1 MNAEAKV
8 IRGIGTSS
16 GVSIGKAYVLE
27 RGKIHVPKRNI
38 KPTSHE
44 KEINKLKA
52 AIRDA
57 QEELKS
63 IKDRL
68 DEDIRKHAFII
79 DTHLLI
85 LQDDFLINSVI
96 DVIRKENVNAEWAL
110 DIVVSRFLTTL
121 EKVEDPYLRERAQDI
136 QYVYKRLMRIMV
148 KKVKSDID
156 SINVTGKTI
165 IVAHDLSP
173 ADTIHLNL
181 KKISGFVTDIGGRTS
196 HTSIVARALE
206 IPAVVG
212 AQIASSTIKN
222 FDRVIIDGDEGIV
235 IVNPT
240 EEDKRYYL
248 RKQKI
253 LRQKKN
259 EYIRIAKLKSE
270 TKDGFKVKIGAN
282 IELIPEMEIVEKY
295 GGEGIGLYRTEYLYL
310 SRKGIPTEDDHFQ
323 VYKKL
328 AERRS
333 FKYVTIRTLDI
344 GGDKF
349 VSSLDI
355 TKELNPAMGL
365 RAIRLCIREVPL
377 FKSQIKG
384 ILRASAYGPLK
395 ILIPMVSGVDEI
407 KKTKEIIRECMDEL
421 DEKGIRYKKDIEI
434 GVMVEVP
441 SSCLISEILA
451 KEVDFFSIGTNDLIQ
466 YTLAIDRVNEY
477 VSYLYE
483 PLHPAV
489 LRLIKNTIDAA
500 HKEGIEVALC
510 GEMSSEPLYIPVL
523 LGLGIDELSMNP
535 YSIPRVKSVIRKLDH
550 DYCRDLALHALGMK
564 TGKEAEHFLKNEL
577 KELLKDDWILMDNRY
592 DSPKSKVD

>member
-1 MNAEAKV
+1 MNARRV
-8 IRGIGTSS
+8 IKGIGTSS
-16 GVSIGKAYVLE
+16 GVSIGRAYVLE
-27 RGKIHVPKRNI
+27 RGKIPVPKRNI
-38 KPTSHE
+38 KPESHE
-44 KEINKLKA
+44 KEIAKFKA
-52 AIRDA
+52 ALKDA
-57 QEELKS
+57 QEELNS

-68 DEDIRKHAFII
+68 DEEIRRHAFII

-85 LQDDFLINSVI
+85 LQDDFLINSVV
-96 DVIRKENVNAEWAL
+96 DTIRKENVNAEWAL
-110 DIVVSRFLTTL
+110 DLVVSKIINTL
-121 EKVEDPYLRERAQDI
+121 EKVEDPYLKERAQDI
-136 QYVYKRLMRIMV
+136 HYVYKRLMRIMV

-156 SINVTGKTI
+156 SVNVSGKTI

-212 AQIASSTIKN
+212 AQTASSTIKN
-222 FDRVIIDGDEGIV
+222 FERVIIDGDEGIV

-240 EEDKRYYL
+240 EEDLKYYSH
-248 RKQKI
+248 KQKI
-253 LRQKKN
+253 LREKKN
-259 EYIRIAKLKSE
+259 EYVKIARLKSE
-270 TKDGFKVKIGAN
+270 TRDGFKVKIGAN

-310 SRKGIPTEDDHFQ
+310 SRNSIPTEEEHFQ

-328 AERRS
+328 AEKRS
-333 FKYVTIRTLDI
+333 FKYVTVRTLDI

-349 VSSLDI
+349 SSSLDI
-355 TKELNPAMGL
+355 SKELNPAMGL
-365 RAIRLCIREVPL
+365 RAVRLCIREVPL
-377 FKSQIKG
+377 FKSQLKG
-384 ILRASAYGPLK
+384 ILRASAYGPLR
-395 ILIPMVSGVDEI
+395 ILIPMVSGLEEI
-407 KKTKEIIRECMDEL
+407 RKVKEIISECMAEL
-421 DEKGIRYKKDIEI
+421 DEKGIEYKKDIEI

-451 KEVDFFSIGTNDLIQ
+451 KEVNFFSIGTNDLIQ

-489 LRLIKNTIDAA
+489 LRLIKTTIDAA

-510 GEMSSEPLYIPVL
+510 GEMASEPLYIPVL

-535 YSIPRVKSVIRKLDH
+535 YSIPRAKSVIRKLDQN
-550 DYCRDLALHALGMK
+550 YCRNLAMHVLGMK
-564 TGKEAEHFLKNEL
+564 SGKEAEDFLKVEL
-577 KELLKDDWILMDNRY
+577 SELLKDEWILVDNRY
-592 DSPKSKVD
+592 DPQKGKDY

>member
-1 MNAEAKV
+1 MNARRV
-8 IRGIGTSS
+8 IKGIGTSS
-16 GVSIGKAYVLE
+16 GVSIGRAYVLE
-27 RGKIHVPKRNI
+27 RGKIPVPKRNI
-38 KPTSHE
+38 KPESHE
-44 KEINKLKA
+44 KEIAKFKA
-52 AIRDA
+52 ALKDA
-57 QEELKS
+57 QEELNS

-68 DEDIRKHAFII
+68 DEEIRRHAFII

-85 LQDDFLINSVI
+85 LQDDFLINSVV
-96 DVIRKENVNAEWAL
+96 DTIRKENVNAEWAL
-110 DIVVSRFLTTL
+110 DLVVSKIINTL
-121 EKVEDPYLRERAQDI
+121 EKVEDPYLKERAQDI
-136 QYVYKRLMRIMV
+136 HYVYKRLMRIMV

-156 SINVTGKTI
+156 SVNVSGKTI

-212 AQIASSTIKN
+212 AQTASSTIKN
-222 FDRVIIDGDEGIV
+222 FERVIIDGDEGIV

-240 EEDKRYYL
+240 EEDLKYYSH
-248 RKQKI
+248 KQKI
-253 LRQKKN
+253 LREKKN
-259 EYIRIAKLKSE
+259 EYVKIARLKSE
-270 TKDGFKVKIGAN
+270 TRDGFKVKIGAN

-310 SRKGIPTEDDHFQ
+310 SRNSIPTEEEHFQ

-328 AERRS
+328 AEKRS
-333 FKYVTIRTLDI
+333 FKYVTVRTLDI

-349 VSSLDI
+349 SSNLDI
-355 TKELNPAMGL
+355 SKELNPAMGL
-365 RAIRLCIREVPL
+365 RAVRLCIREVPL
-377 FKSQIKG
+377 FKSQLKG
-384 ILRASAYGPLK
+384 ILRASAYGPLR
-395 ILIPMVSGVDEI
+395 ILIPMVSGLEEI
-407 KKTKEIIRECMDEL
+407 RKVKEIISECMAEL
-421 DEKGIRYKKDIEI
+421 DEKGIEYKKDIEI

-451 KEVDFFSIGTNDLIQ
+451 KEVNFFSIGTNDLIQ

-489 LRLIKNTIDAA
+489 LRLIKTTIDAA

-510 GEMSSEPLYIPVL
+510 GEMASEPLYIPVL

-535 YSIPRVKSVIRKLDH
+535 YSIPRAKSVIRKLDQN
-550 DYCRDLALHALGMK
+550 YCRNLAMHVLGMK
-564 TGKEAEHFLKNEL
+564 SGKEAEDFLKVEL
-577 KELLKDDWILMDNRY
+577 SELLKDEWILVDNRY
-592 DSPKSKVD
+592 DPQKGKDY

>member
-1 MNAEAKV
+1 MSQERRV
-8 IRGIGTSS
+8 IKGIGTSS
-16 GVSIGKAYVLE
+16 GVSIGRSYVLE
-27 RGKIHVPKRNI
+27 RGKIPVPKRKI
-38 KPTSHE
+38 RPKLRE
-44 KEINKLKA
+44 KEINRFRNALQ
-52 AIRDA
+52 DA
-57 QEELKS
+57 QYELRS

-68 DEDIRKHAFII
+68 DEEIRKHAFII
-79 DTHLLI
+79 DAHLLI
-85 LQDDFLINSVI
+85 LQDEFLINSVI
-96 DVIRKENVNAEWAL
+96 DVIKTENVNAEWAL
-110 DIVVSRFLTTL
+110 DIVVSKILSTL
-121 EKVEDPYLRERAQDI
+121 EKIEDPYLRERAMDFE
-136 QYVYKRLMRIMV
+136 YVYKRLMRLMV
-148 KKVKSDID
+148 KKVKLDLD
-156 SINVTGKTI
+156 KINVSGKTI

-181 KKISGFVTDIGGRTS
+181 RKIAGFVTDMGGRTS

-212 AQIASSTIKN
+212 AQVASSTIKN
-222 FDRVIIDGDEGIV
+222 FERIIIDGDEGIV

-240 EEDKRYYL
+240 KEDIRYYK
-248 RKQKI
+248 RKQRI
-253 LRQKKN
+253 LKQKKN
-259 EYIRIAKLKSE
+259 QYLRIAKLKSE

-310 SRKGIPTEDDHFQ
+310 SRRDVPTEEDHFQ

-328 AERRS
+328 AERKS
-333 FKYVTIRTLDI
+333 FQYVTIRTLDI

-349 VSSLDI
+349 VSHLDLA
-355 TKELNPAMGL
+355 KELNPAMGL
-365 RAIRLCIREVPL
+365 RAIRLCIREIPL
-377 FKSQIKG
+377 FKSQLKG
-384 ILRASAYGPLK
+384 ILRASAYGPLR
-395 ILIPMVSGVDEI
+395 ILIPMVSGLEEVL
-407 KKTKEIIRECMDEL
+407 KTKEIINECMKEL
-421 DEKGIRYKKDIEI
+421 DEKNIKYDRNIKI

-441 SSCLISEILA
+441 SSCLISDILA

-489 LRLIKNTIDAA
+489 LKLIKNTVDAA

-535 YSIPRVKSVIRKLDH
+535 YSIPRAKNVIRKLNH
-550 DYCRDLALHALGMK
+550 DYCRDLATHVLGMK
-564 TGKEAEHFLKNEL
+564 SGKEAEEFLKKEL
-577 KELLKDDWILMDNRY
+577 KDLLKEEWVLNDNRWIH
-592 DSPKSKVD
+592 

>member
-1 MNAEAKV
+1 MNEKKV

-16 GVSIGKAYVLE
+16 GVSIGRAFILE
-27 RGKIHVPKRNI
+27 RGKIPVPKRNI
-38 KPTSHE
+38 KPELHE
-44 KEINKLKA
+44 KEIGRLKA

-63 IKDRL
+63 IKERL
-68 DEDIRKHAFII
+68 DEDIKKHAFII

-85 LQDDFLINSVI
+85 LEDHFFINSII
-96 DVIRKENVNAEWAL
+96 DTIKNENVNAEWAL
-110 DIVVSRFLTTL
+110 DLVVSKIVGTL
-121 EKVEDPYLRERAQDI
+121 EKVEDPYLRERAHDI
-136 QYVYKRLMRIMV
+136 EYIYKRLMRLMV

-156 SINVTGKTI
+156 AINVMGRTI

-181 KKISGFVTDIGGRTS
+181 KKIAGFVTDIGGRTS

-212 AQIASSTIKN
+212 TQIASSTIKN
-222 FDRVIIDGDEGIV
+222 FDRVILDGDEGLV
-235 IVNPT
+235 IVNPL
-240 EEDKRYYL
+240 EEDLKYFI
-248 RKQKI
+248 RKQRT
-253 LRQKKN
+253 LRQKKI

-270 TKDGFKVKIGAN
+270 TKDGFKVKVGAN

-310 SRKGIPTEDDHFQ
+310 SRNSIPTEEDHFQ
-323 VYKKL
+323 VYRKL

-333 FKYVTIRTLDI
+333 FRYVTIRTLDI

-349 VSSLDI
+349 VSKLDVA
-355 TKELNPAMGL
+355 KELNPAMGL

-377 FKSQIKG
+377 FKTQIKG
-384 ILRASAYGPLK
+384 ILRASAYGPLR
-395 ILIPMVSGVDEI
+395 ILIPMVSGIEEI
-407 KKTKEIIRECMDEL
+407 RRTKEIISECMNEL
-421 DEKGIRYKKDIEI
+421 NEKGIRYKEDIEI
-434 GVMVEVP
+434 GIMVEVP
-441 SSCLISEILA
+441 SSCMISEILA
-451 KEVDFFSIGTNDLIQ
+451 KEVNFFSIGTNDLIQ

-500 HKEGIEVALC
+500 HREGIEVALC

-535 YSIPRVKSVIRKLDH
+535 YSIPRTKSVIRKLDQN
-550 DYCRDLALHALGMK
+550 YCRHLAEHVL
-564 TGKEAEHFLKNEL
+564 TIESGKEAEDFLRREL
-577 KELLKDDWILMDNRY
+577 KDLLKDEWVLEGNRF
-592 DSPKSKVD
+592 DFLETSKD

>member
-1 MNAEAKV
+1 MNRERKI

-16 GVSIGKAYVLE
+16 GVAIGRAYVLE
-27 RGKIHVPKRNI
+27 RGKIPVPKRNI
-38 KPTSHE
+38 KPEAHDR
-44 KEINKLKA
+44 EINRLRT
-52 AIRDA
+52 AIKDA

-68 DEDIRKHAFII
+68 DEEIRKHAFII

-96 DVIRKENVNAEWAL
+96 DVIRNENVNAEWAL
-110 DIVVSRFLTTL
+110 DMVVSRILTTL

-136 QYVYKRLMRIMV
+136 EYVYKRLMRIMV
-148 KKVKSDID
+148 KKVKLDID
-156 SINVTGKTI
+156 SLHLSAKTI

-212 AQIASSTIKN
+212 TQVASSTVKN
-222 FDRVIIDGDEGIV
+222 FERIIIDGDEGIA
-235 IVNPT
+235 IVNPS
-240 EEDKRYYL
+240 EEDVKYYV
-248 RKQKI
+248 RKQK
-253 LRQKKN
+253 LLKEKKN
-259 EYIRIAKLKSE
+259 EHLRIAKLKPE

-310 SRKGIPTEDDHFQ
+310 SRKAIPTEEDHFQ

-328 AERRS
+328 AERKS
-333 FKYVTIRTLDI
+333 FSYVTIRTLDI

-349 VSSLDI
+349 VSNLDLA
-355 TKELNPAMGL
+355 KELNPAMGL
-365 RAIRLCIREVPL
+365 RAIRLCIKETQL
-377 FKSQIKG
+377 FKSQLKG

-395 ILIPMVSGVDEI
+395 ILIPMISGIDEVI
-407 KKTKEIIRECMDEL
+407 KTKEIIRECMAEL
-421 DEKGIRYKKDIEI
+421 EERKISYNKDIEV
-434 GVMVEVP
+434 GVMIEVP
-441 SSCLISEILA
+441 SSCMISEILA

-483 PLHPAV
+483 PLHPGV

-535 YSIPRVKSVIRKLDH
+535 YSIPQAKSIIRKLDQ
-550 DYCRDLALHALGMK
+550 DYCRDLANHILSMK
-564 TGKEAEHFLKNEL
+564 SGREAERFLKGEL
-577 KELLKDDWILMDNRY
+577 KEVLKDDWILMDNRY
-592 DSPKSKVD
+592 DLLKGRI